1 MLTYLLT
8 IAASGLLGLGGGAV
22 GGFLMANRESTR
34 VHRRIDGMSNSF
46 QDMEFVVSHNK
57 EQVSKANG
65 YIETLY
71 KEQQAAGQAFG
82 QRLENLEQNVSTRE
96 ELRAAFMQLVTRQE
110 LELALQSVVSVIG
123 QAPQLATPRMPAPM
137 VQTAAENQAELAK
150 VLNSLTA
157 QMNGINQQLGIGG

>member
-22 GGFLMANRESTR
+22 GGFLMANRESTQ

-46 QDMEFVVSHNK
+46 HDMDFVVSHNK

-71 KEQQAAGQAFG
+71 KEQQAMNQAVG
-82 QRLENLEQNVSTRE
+82 ERLAHLEQNVSTRE

-123 QAPQLATPRMPAPM
+123 PQAQSLHQRLPGPM
-137 VQTAAENQAELAK
+137 VQTAADNQAELAK
-150 VLNSLTA
+150 VLNGLTA